1 MKKLLT
7 VFAVSGILFSFILGS
22 CKGKDVVNDPK
33 AVLAAFF
40 ERMAKKDIDGAT
52 KLATKE
58 SESTMQM
65 MKKGMEMAK
74 KMKDQLP
81 ESKDD
86 TEKFEGATFGDAKI
100 DGDNATVPVKLKDGS
115 AEVAYALKKEGG
127 SWKVDFSMASLMKMG
142 LKEGQNENSGSEN
155 GTTPNANG
163 DEHMNLDSLSKLL
176 NSDSLKDAMKKA
188 TEALDELKKLK
199 DVKIPNP

>member
-7 VFAVSGILFSFILGS
+7 VFAVSGILFSFILVS

-74 KMKDQLP
+74 KKN
-81 ESKDD
+81 K
-86 TEKFEGATFGDAKI
+86 EKVYFPCAFWD
-100 DGDNATVPVKLKDGS
+100 
-115 AEVAYALKKEGG
+115 
-127 SWKVDFSMASLMKMG
+127 KM
-142 LKEGQNENSGSEN
+142 
-155 GTTPNANG
+155 
-163 DEHMNLDSLSKLL
+163 
-176 NSDSLKDAMKKA
+176 
-188 TEALDELKKLK
+188 
-199 DVKIPNP
+199 